1 MVTVPDPPA
10 LEAGAVEE
18 EVAGAS
24 VPPMVAEI
32 MVAQNIVFGILAVVM
47 VAAAF
52 RLVTTQNVV
61 RAALFLA
68 IVLAGA
74 AGLYI
79 LLAAEFVAW
88 VQVLVYIGAVVVLL
102 LFGVMLTRAPIGRDA
117 DLDND
122 QRLLGALVALF
133 LFGALG
139 AVLLDAFG
147 DQEVGT
153 IAIRRTAEVSDSIF
167 GDYVIPFEVSSVLL
181 LAALVGAVALAAE
194 GTRTAMYLNQFL
206 LLAAVL
212 FCLGVYGVLARKNA
226 VLVLMSIEL
235 MLNAVNIN
243 LIAFG
248 AFRDNVIGQVFSLF
262 VIAIAAAEVGVGL
275 AIVLLIFRN
284 RADIDLDE
292 LDLMKG

>member
-1 MVTVPDPPA
+1 
-10 LEAGAVEE
+10 
-18 EVAGAS
+18 
-24 VPPMVAEI
+24 MVAQT
-32 MVAQNIVFGILAVVM
+32 MVAQNVVFGILAFVM

-133 LFGALG
+133 LLGALG

-147 DQEVGT
+147 GQKVGT
-153 IAIRRTAEVSDSIF
+153 FAIRRSGEVGDSIF
-167 GDYVIPFEVSSVLL
+167 GDFLVPFELASILL
-181 LAALVGAVALAAE
+181 LSALVGAVALA
-194 GTRTAMYLNQFL
+194 R
-206 LLAAVL
+206 
-212 FCLGVYGVLARKNA
+212 
-226 VLVLMSIEL
+226 
-235 MLNAVNIN
+235 
-243 LIAFG
+243 
-248 AFRDNVIGQVFSLF
+248 RD
-262 VIAIAAAEVGVGL
+262 
-275 AIVLLIFRN
+275 
-284 RADIDLDE
+284 
-292 LDLMKG
+292 

>member
-1 MVTVPDPPA
+1 M
-10 LEAGAVEE
+10 L
-18 EVAGAS
+18 
-24 VPPMVAEI
+24 AEI
-32 MVAQNIVFGILAVVM
+32 QVAQNIVFGILAVVM

-117 DLDND
+117 DLDNE

-133 LFGALG
+133 LFGSLG

-153 IAIRRTAEVSDSIF
+153 VAIRRTAEVSDSIF
-167 GDYVIPFEVSSVLL
+167 GDFVIPFEVASILL
-181 LAALVGAVALAAE
+181 LAALVGAVALA
-194 GTRTAMYLNQFL
+194 R
-206 LLAAVL
+206 
-212 FCLGVYGVLARKNA
+212 
-226 VLVLMSIEL
+226 
-235 MLNAVNIN
+235 
-243 LIAFG
+243 
-248 AFRDNVIGQVFSLF
+248 RD
-262 VIAIAAAEVGVGL
+262 
-275 AIVLLIFRN
+275 
-284 RADIDLDE
+284 
-292 LDLMKG
+292 

>member
-1 MVTVPDPPA
+1 M
-10 LEAGAVEE
+10 L
-18 EVAGAS
+18 
-24 VPPMVAEI
+24 AEI
-32 MVAQNIVFGILAVVM
+32 QVAQNIVFGILAVVM

-117 DLDND
+117 DLDNE

-133 LFGALG
+133 LFGSLG
-139 AVLLDAFG
+139 AVLIDAFG

-153 IAIRRTAEVSDSIF
+153 VSIRRTAEVSDSIF
-167 GDYVIPFEVSSVLL
+167 GDFVIPFEVASILL
-181 LAALVGAVALAAE
+181 LAALVGAVALA
-194 GTRTAMYLNQFL
+194 R
-206 LLAAVL
+206 
-212 FCLGVYGVLARKNA
+212 
-226 VLVLMSIEL
+226 
-235 MLNAVNIN
+235 
-243 LIAFG
+243 
-248 AFRDNVIGQVFSLF
+248 RD
-262 VIAIAAAEVGVGL
+262 
-275 AIVLLIFRN
+275 
-284 RADIDLDE
+284 
-292 LDLMKG
+292 